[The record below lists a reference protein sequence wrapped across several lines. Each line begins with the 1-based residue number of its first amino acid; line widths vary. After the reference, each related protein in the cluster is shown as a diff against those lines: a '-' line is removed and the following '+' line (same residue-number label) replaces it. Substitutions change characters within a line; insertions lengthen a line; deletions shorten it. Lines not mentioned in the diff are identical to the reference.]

1 MFIISIV
8 FSQRY
13 TLISK
18 INKITKNKE
27 EVQDITFEMY
37 SNENN
42 ILKMI
47 VTAQD
52 TENGIDKVIYTT
64 ENNEKKEIKCYGKN
78 KVSMDY
84 EITKDGEYEIK
95 AVNKIGEEIIK
106 TLNVNEE
113 FRNNIINIDVKTEAD
128 IATRG
133 KVNIYY
139 NQSKN
144 KEIMYKI
151 GERGNWTNYNG
162 EFTIDSYEI
171 IKDNLQDNNTK
182 TITIY
187 SKIEDNAKNTIIISK
202 KLSNID
208 VDMAKKPT
216 ISYTGENNQPILKE
230 NGVFLT
236 EDIKVNIK
244 YDEREDI
251 LNYYSCDSGNTWNLY
266 TGEIQTNVTNV
277 IAKSV
282 KKSGLENSET
292 CYTVTNKEAL
302 GVKAYDGKNDTSENY
317 TWSDGNS
324 GRKLNIDKTMWK
336 QYAKINMLTGGDN
349 DHHSGAIICY
359 NNNNEEIC
367 RYKFG
372 WSLVGN
378 IYIAENTSY
387 IAFEID
393 PWSSIYVYEVT
404 YYDLPLIYGS
414 AYPKITSTGVEEKNE
429 NITIK
434 YYSKSIK
441 KLYSTDGENWKNYP
455 DSPIQ
460 AENGTT
466 IYAKGIDE
474 NNKETEITSYTY
486 KIENAIGEAAYD
498 GNESTAFNDQQTDQA
513 NYYLDIDPSLYNK
526 KLKIYFNSTSNSYC
540 YGGVTFIMED
550 GTEKQML
557 SEKL

>member
-1 MFIISIV
+1 MKKNKKIIIITAIILFIISIV
-8 FSQRY
+8 FSQRH

-266 TGEIQTNVTNV
+266 TGEIQTNAINV

-302 GVKAYDGKNDTSENY
+302 GVKAYDGKNDTYEYLDRSAQKVARIDISPEMNGKNINLLFYIEY
-317 TWSDGNS
+317 TSWTPGYV
-324 GRKLNIDKTMWK
+324 KFYDK
-336 QYAKINMLTGGDN
+336 
-349 DHHSGAIICY
+349 
-359 NNNNEEIC
+359 
-367 RYKFG
+367 
-372 WSLVGN
+372 
-378 IYIAENTSY
+378 
-387 IAFEID
+387 
-393 PWSSIYVYEVT
+393 
-404 YYDLPLIYGS
+404 
-414 AYPKITSTGVEEKNE
+414 
-429 NITIK
+429 
-434 YYSKSIK
+434 
-441 KLYSTDGENWKNYP
+441 
-455 DSPIQ
+455 
-460 AENGTT
+460 
-466 IYAKGIDE
+466 
-474 NNKETEITSYTY
+474 
-486 KIENAIGEAAYD
+486 D
-498 GNESTAFNDQQTDQA
+498 GNELSCKTYIGDSGWTVSTSVNELFNIPYGTA
-513 NYYLDIDPSLYNK
+513 YMTFEIYLDAI
-526 KLKIYFNSTSNSYC
+526 IYEIS
-540 YGGVTFIMED
+540 I
-550 GTEKQML
+550 
-557 SEKL
+557 